1 MKPEPAPG
9 AAPTGPRRSIERES
23 DAARALPHARL
34 QLVGISKRFAST
46 QANDDVSLTIRP
58 GEIHAVIGENGA
70 GKSTLMKIVYGV
82 VHADA
87 GAMVWDGAPV
97 RVDSP
102 AHARRLGIGMVFQHF
117 SLFESLSVGENIA
130 LALGHD
136 ERFDQKALNARI
148 RRVSAEYG
156 LELDPQRHVHHL
168 SVGERQRVEIV
179 RCLLQSPRLL
189 IMDEPT
195 SVLTPQ
201 AVRDLFVVLRR
212 LAAEGCSIVYVSH
225 KLGEIQELCD
235 SATVMRAGRVIGRVD
250 PRATSRAELAR
261 MMVGHT
267 LPSYERRAHVPGAVM
282 LQVEALSAR
291 GDDLFGS
298 ALDNVSL
305 RLHAGEVLG
314 IAGISGNGQAELFAL
329 LSGEVPAP
337 RGLAADAIRLAGAP
351 CARQGVGE
359 RRALGLA
366 AVPEERLGRGAVPS
380 MSLVDNTLL
389 SASRSGLVRRGWLQR
404 GAMQAFARRC
414 IETFDVRCSGPDA
427 LAQSLSGGNLQR
439 FIVGREV
446 LREPRVLLIAQ
457 PTWGVDVG
465 AAAAI
470 RQQLLDLAAR
480 GVAILVI
487 SEELDELF
495 EICDSIAVLA
505 RGRLSAVLPIG
516 ETSAEGIGLAM
527 SGQFEALTAAGD
539 PAFEAARPFAHPS
552 AGALP
557 ASPG

>member
-1 MKPEPAPG
+1 MASVPPASG
-9 AAPTGPRRSIERES
+9 AAGT
-23 DAARALPHARL
+23 RL
-34 QLVGISKRFAST
+34 HLSGISKRFAST
-46 QANDDVSLTIRP
+46 RANDDVSLAIRP

-82 VHADA
+82 VRADA
-87 GAMVWDGAPV
+87 GDVCWDGAPV
-97 RVDSP
+97 RIDNP
-102 AHARRLGIGMVFQHF
+102 AQARRLGIGMVFQHF

-130 LALGHD
+130 LALGGD
-136 ERFDQKALNARI
+136 ERFDQRALNERI

-156 LELDPQRHVHHL
+156 LELDPLRHVHHM

-201 AVRDLFVVLRR
+201 AVRDLFIVLRR

-235 SATVMRAGRVIGRVD
+235 SATVMRGGRVIGRVD
-250 PRATSRAELAR
+250 PRVTSRTELAR

-267 LPSYERRAHVPGAVM
+267 LPSTERRSHVPGAVM
-282 LQVEALSAR
+282 LQVDALSAR

-298 ALDNVSL
+298 SLDNVSL

-329 LSGEVPAP
+329 LSGETAAP
-337 RGLAADAIRLAGAP
+337 RGVAADTIRLAGVP
-351 CARQGVGE
+351 CARLGVTE
-359 RRALGLA
+359 RRALGLS

-380 MSLVDNTLL
+380 MSLLDNTLL
-389 SASRSGLVRRGWLQR
+389 SASRRGLVRQGWLR
-404 GAMQAFARRC
+404 HGAMRAFARRC

-446 LREPRVLLIAQ
+446 LQEPRVLLIAQ

-470 RQQLLDLAAR
+470 RQQLLDLAGR

-505 RGRLSAVLPIG
+505 RGRLSASRPIG

-527 SGQFEALTAAGD
+527 SGQFDALAA
-539 PAFEAARPFAHPS
+539 PHAPSSPAARAIAQPVQPLARARPS
-552 AGALP
+552 PP
-557 ASPG
+557 A